1 MQRCAVTPFDVVKTR
16 LQTPRSA
23 PSVSA
28 LAPDVCCQP
37 ASANVPCVRG
47 APKLPQPRHMS
58 SLAASASRTF
68 PEQVVCVW
76 EGNVFRRERVNGFYD
91 AVKHVWKAEG
101 MRGLWKGAGTS
112 LYVYYPESRIAYMLM
127 AYEE

>member
-1 MQRCAVTPFDVVKTR
+1 
-16 LQTPRSA
+16 
-23 PSVSA
+23 
-28 LAPDVCCQP
+28 
-37 ASANVPCVRG
+37 
-47 APKLPQPRHMS
+47 MS

-91 AVKHVWKAEG
+91 AVKHVWRAEG

-112 LYVYYPESRIAYMLM
+112 LYVHYPVSRIAYILM
-127 AYEE
+127 VYEE